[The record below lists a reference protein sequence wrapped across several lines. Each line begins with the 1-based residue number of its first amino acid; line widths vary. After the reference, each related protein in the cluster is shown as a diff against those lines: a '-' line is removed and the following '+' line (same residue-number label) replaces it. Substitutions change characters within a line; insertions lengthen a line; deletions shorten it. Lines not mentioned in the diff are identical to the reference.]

1 MILNSFPFCLDLPVL
16 YHSLVH
22 TTLLKRL
29 ISSREHSESEFR
41 YLDERSVNELLGQ
54 AHSITCIFQKLEYL
68 WSKKEISENSKVN
81 TNGTLFTWTIL
92 QSMDSILAF
101 ISSQVSFCSYRN
113 FFYFTLFTVYILMIV
128 LFIHYLSK
136 IAARQSKL
144 CNFKTVST
152 IRNFF

>member
-1 MILNSFPFCLDLPVL
+1 MHFYSLSLPKLLVYYSWTPLIWAHFFIPHDSKLIPILLGFAIWLFLQSFN
-16 YHSLVH
+16 HSLVH
-22 TTLLKRL
+22 TTLLKLL

-92 QSMDSILAF
+92 QSMHPILAF
-101 ISSQVSFCSYRN
+101 
-113 FFYFTLFTVYILMIV
+113 YFLTSIFLF
-128 LFIHYLSK
+128 LS
-136 IAARQSKL
+136 
-144 CNFKTVST
+144 
-152 IRNFF
+152 

>member
-1 MILNSFPFCLDLPVL
+1 MVVSPVI

-22 TTLLKRL
+22 TTLLKRLISSRL

-92 QSMDSILAF
+92 QSMDPILAF
-101 ISSQVSFCSYRN
+101 
-113 FFYFTLFTVYILMIV
+113 YFLTSIFLF
-128 LFIHYLSK
+128 LS
-136 IAARQSKL
+136 
-144 CNFKTVST
+144 
-152 IRNFF
+152 